1 MGTYMFSYYGI
12 AASAILSVINYLSF
26 ALNINGFSSH
36 SFEIWLMCTVAFPV
50 AASLGYTLLEY
61 RLGHRSIVSAFIEN
75 MTWLPFL

>member
-1 MGTYMFSYYGI
+1 MFSYYGI
-12 AASAILSVINYLSF
+12 AASAILAVINYLSSV
-26 ALNINGFSSH
+26 LNISGFSSPSH

-61 RLGHRSIVSAFIEN
+61 RLGHRNIVPAFIEN